1 MISPLILITAVLNGL
16 LTGAVYALVALGL
29 TLIYGVL
36 HIINFAH
43 GALLSAALFAAFF
56 AHQKLGLDPYIAAFL
71 LAPAFFAL
79 GYGLQRFVI
88 GPASSGDDRNM
99 LLVTLG
105 LAVLIENA
113 LLYAFRADTRTV
125 DVAYGFKSIDF
136 GFTFLAVPRVVAFV
150 AVFGV
155 ALVLWLIM
163 ALTDTGKAIRAVA
176 KERQGARLVGINVE
190 HIFAMSYGIGV
201 ACLGAAACFL
211 LPTYYA
217 SPTTGD
223 AFVVIAFT
231 IVVLG
236 GMGSFIGALVGGFII
251 GITES
256 LGGLFL
262 GESLG
267 HIGISLIFILILLFR
282 PSGLFGAAR

>member
-1 MISPLILITAVLNGL
+1 MLSPVILITAVLNGMMA
-16 LTGAVYALVALGL
+16 GAVYGLVALGL

-43 GALLSAALFAAFF
+43 GNLLMLALYAVYFLLTLGGIDPYAALPLMVAGAFGF
-56 AHQKLGLDPYIAAFL
+56 GYL
-71 LAPAFFAL
+71 L
-79 GYGLQRFVI
+79 YRFVI
-88 GPASSGDDRNM
+88 GRLSHGKDQNV

-105 LAVLIENA
+105 LAIMFENLA
-113 LLYAFRADTRTV
+113 LYFWTGDTR
-125 DVAYGFKSIDF
+125 SIQLPYSFTMIDLDF
-136 GFTFLAVPRVVAFV
+136 VLLPVTKVIAFV
-150 AVFGV
+150 GSLLICA
-155 ALVLWLIM
+155 ALWALI
-163 ALTDTGKAIRAVA
+163 ALTDLGKAIRAVA

-190 HIFAMSYGIGV
+190 HIFAVSYGIGV

-211 LPTYYA
+211 LPTYYVA
-217 SPTTGD
+217 PTTGD

-267 HIGISLIFILILLFR
+267 RIGISLIFILILLFR
-282 PSGLFGAAR
+282 